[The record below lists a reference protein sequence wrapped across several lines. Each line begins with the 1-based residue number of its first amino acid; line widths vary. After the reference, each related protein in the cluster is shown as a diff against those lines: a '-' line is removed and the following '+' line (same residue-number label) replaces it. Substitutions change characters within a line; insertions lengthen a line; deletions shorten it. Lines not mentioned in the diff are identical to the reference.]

1 MRAGPPVH
9 SGLAPTRFATD
20 RLPVY
25 QKASREPSPKPAG
38 RNRGVKGPK
47 MPELPVVMPAGGG
60 REVRAYAS
68 IIEQTTIDQ
77 ALAMARHPLV
87 NEPVRLMADCHA
99 GVGGAGTVG
108 SVIVMEGGL
117 IPAAVGPDI
126 GCGMHAVR
134 FDAKSSYLDRDARQ
148 DIFRSIMADVPMGT
162 GKNHGEP
169 SENAKSNLEAVTT
182 EFGPADR
189 LVTGQALAQLG
200 TLGSGNHFIEVSE
213 DDEGYLWAVVHSGSR
228 GVGYKLADR
237 AMKAA
242 KVHCEEAEIELEH
255 RDLSYLP
262 QGTDGY
268 RSYVHDM
275 LWAQRWAK
283 QNRIGMMSAVEKAI
297 NQHITPSRVVDFDC
311 HHNYAEE
318 LAPAESVPDSD
329 APERWLIR
337 KGAIAAYEGMLG
349 VVPGSMGT
357 DSYIV
362 RGLGNEDALNTAPH
376 GAGRMLGRG
385 EARRTLS
392 VDEFKIEMEAAGR
405 VWDMHRADKLLDE
418 APSAYK
424 PIEQVIADSDQLIE
438 VDHRLSAIINCKG

>member
-1 MRAGPPVH
+1 MRKE
-9 SGLAPTRFATD
+9 TT
-20 RLPVY
+20 
-25 QKASREPSPKPAG
+25 
-38 RNRGVKGPK
+38 
-47 MPELPVVMPAGGG
+47 PELPVVMPAGDG
-60 REVRAYAS
+60 REAWAYAS

-77 ALAMARHPLV
+77 ALSMARHPLV
-87 NEPVRLMADCHA
+87 KEPVRLMADCHA

-126 GCGMHAVR
+126 GCGMHAIR
-134 FDAKSSYLDRDARQ
+134 FDARASDLDNDARQ
-148 DIFRSIMADVPMGT
+148 DIFQTITEAVPMGT
-162 GKNHGEP
+162 GKNQDQP
-169 SENAKSNLEAVTT
+169 SESAKSGLEGVTA
-182 EFGPADR
+182 EFGPADP
-189 LVTGQALAQLG
+189 LVEGQVLAQLG

-213 DDEGYLWAVVHSGSR
+213 DEDGYLWAVVHSGSR

-237 AMKAA
+237 AMRAA
-242 KVHCEEAEIELEH
+242 KVHCEDAGIELEH

-262 QGTDGY
+262 QETDGY

-283 QNRIGMMSAVEKAI
+283 QNRLEMMAAVEKAI
-297 NQHITPSRVVDFDC
+297 HRHITPDRVVDFDC
-311 HHNYAEE
+311 HHNYAEA
-318 LAPAESVPDSD
+318 LDPAESTTGPGAGADSQR
-329 APERWLIR
+329 PERWLIR
-337 KGAIAAYEGMLG
+337 KGAIAACEGMPG

-362 RGLGNEDALNTAPH
+362 RGLGNADALNTAPH

-392 VDEFKIEMEAAGR
+392 VDDFKSEMDAAGR
-405 VWDMHRADKLLDE
+405 VWDMHRADQLLDE

-424 PIEQVIADSDQLIE
+424 PIEQVMSDSKALVE
-438 VDHRLSAIINCKG
+438 VEQRLSAIINCKG

>member
-1 MRAGPPVH
+1 
-9 SGLAPTRFATD
+9 
-20 RLPVY
+20 
-25 QKASREPSPKPAG
+25 
-38 RNRGVKGPK
+38 
-47 MPELPVVMPAGGG
+47 MPELPVVMPAGGN
-60 REVRAYAS
+60 REVWAYAS

-87 NEPVRLMADCHA
+87 KEPVRLMADCHA

-134 FDAKSSYLDRDARQ
+134 FDAKSSDLDRTARQ
-148 DIFRSIMADVPMGT
+148 DIFRSIMAEVPMGT
-162 GKNHGEP
+162 GGNH
-169 SENAKSNLEAVTT
+169 KSNPEYVMSDLAEMKD
-182 EFGPADR
+182 EFGGADP
-189 LVTGQALAQLG
+189 LVHGQSMAQLG

-213 DDEGYLWAVVHSGSR
+213 DEEGYLWAVVHSGSR
-228 GVGYKLADR
+228 GVGFKLADR

-242 KVHCEEAEIELEH
+242 KVHCDDAQIELEH

-268 RSYVHDM
+268 QSYVHDM

-283 QNRIGMMSAVEKAI
+283 QNRMRMMKAVEKAI
-297 NQHITPSRVVDFDC
+297 HRHITPDRVVDFDC
-311 HHNYAEE
+311 HHNYAETLE
-318 LAPAESVPDSD
+318 PPESATESAAVSTTKSD

-357 DSYIV
+357 DTYIV
-362 RGLGNEDALNTAPH
+362 RGLGNDDALNTAPH
-376 GAGRMLGRG
+376 GAGRMMGRG
-385 EARRTLS
+385 EARRKLS
-392 VDEFKIEMEAAGR
+392 VDEFKSEMEAAGR
-405 VWDMHRADKLLDE
+405 VWDMHRAGKLLDE
-418 APSAYK
+418 APLAYK
-424 PIEQVIADSDQLIE
+424 PIEQVIADSDQLVE
-438 VDHRLSAIINCKG
+438 VEHRLSAIINCKG